1 MFLLDSDYKT
11 FNEKAYVRLILKNDS
26 KTEAFYRDFEPYIW
40 AVCDEGEIESKKK
53 LIEEIQKEVQG
64 KYLTIKNCTVE
75 DRYLF
80 GNKIPAIKIIFNHPS
95 DVPNLRKE
103 IEDVTD
109 IYEYDIPFARRFL
122 IDKNLVPAIHYNF
135 EIEKEEDHPL
145 IKYFQITE
153 NLNLSIKV
161 LAFDIEVYC
170 KAKPDAQSDPIIMI
184 GISTNDF
191 DKVIT
196 YKKVVADYIEIVD
209 NETLMLIKF
218 LDIILEYN
226 PDIIYTYNG
235 DTFDFPYI
243 YERAKKLKINHPIL
257 NEIKID
263 KRGIND
269 SSKIPGM
276 VHIDLYP
283 LSRKLLSLN
292 KYTLE
297 NVYLN
302 FLGKEKSKIQLA
314 EMDKFWEEG
323 TQEGLI
329 TVALYNM
336 EDAIAAKEIGA
347 AIGPLEIELSRIVGQ
362 NIFDI
367 SRMASSNMVEYLLMK
382 RAFEEKTI
390 VPNKPKGSEYLERS
404 SYTYEGGF
412 VLDPQK
418 GLHEHIAV
426 FDFRSLY
433 PSIIIAHNIDPNTI
447 GCDCCDN
454 TSPEG
459 VNFCLNKK
467 GFIPEILKELIERRV
482 EIKRKLKEASGKNE
496 KTIYQS
502 QQWALKILANS
513 FYGYMGYP
521 RSRWYSKEAA
531 SSIASWGREYIHK
544 AIKIADEMGLKV
556 LYGDT
561 DSLFVGLGS
570 EDLEKSKEFR
580 DKVNSTL
587 PDFMELEFE
596 GYYRRGFFVSKKRYA
611 IIDKENN
618 IVTKGLEVVRRD
630 WAEIAKKTQEA
641 VLKTILEGEGP
652 EKAAEIVRKTTQELV
667 EGKIPVDSLIIY
679 TQLTMPISSYKQIGP
694 HVIVAKRMKEMGEDV
709 RAGTMI
715 SFIVKSGEGMIRD
728 RSYDVESFK
737 KAGYKY
743 DAEYYMDNQVLPAV
757 MRILK
762 GFGYTEESLKFSK
775 NKQMTLGDYF

>member
-1 MFLLDSDYKT
+1 
-11 FNEKAYVRLILKNDS
+11 
-26 KTEAFYRDFEPYIW
+26 
-40 AVCDEGEIESKKK
+40 
-53 LIEEIQKEVQG
+53 
-64 KYLTIKNCTVE
+64 
-75 DRYLF
+75 
-80 GNKIPAIKIIFNHPS
+80 
-95 DVPNLRKE
+95 
-103 IEDVTD
+103 
-109 IYEYDIPFARRFL
+109 
-122 IDKNLVPAIHYNF
+122 
-135 EIEKEEDHPL
+135 
-145 IKYFQITE
+145 
-153 NLNLSIKV
+153 
-161 LAFDIEVYC
+161 
-170 KAKPDAQSDPIIMI
+170 
-184 GISTNDF
+184 
-191 DKVIT
+191 
-196 YKKVVADYIEIVD
+196 
-209 NETLMLIKF
+209 
-218 LDIILEYN
+218 
-226 PDIIYTYNG
+226 
-235 DTFDFPYI
+235 
-243 YERAKKLKINHPIL
+243 
-257 NEIKID
+257 
-263 KRGIND
+263 
-269 SSKIPGM
+269 
-276 VHIDLYP
+276 
-283 LSRKLLSLN
+283 
-292 KYTLE
+292 
-297 NVYLN
+297 
-302 FLGKEKSKIQLA
+302 
-314 EMDKFWEEG
+314 
-323 TQEGLI
+323 
-329 TVALYNM
+329 
-336 EDAIAAKEIGA
+336 
-347 AIGPLEIELSRIVGQ
+347 
-362 NIFDI
+362 
-367 SRMASSNMVEYLLMK
+367 MASSNMVEYLLMK
-382 RAFEEKTI
+382 RSFEEKTI
-390 VPNKPKGSEYLERS
+390 VPNKPKGSEYLERA

-447 GCDCCDN
+447 GCSCCDN
-454 TSPEG
+454 TSPDG

-467 GFIPEILKELIERRV
+467 GFIPEILKEIIERRV
-482 EIKRKLKEASGKNE
+482 EIKRKLKETSDKNE

-544 AIKIADEMGLKV
+544 AIKIAEEMGLNV

-570 EDLEKSKEFR
+570 EDMEKSKEFR

-587 PDFMELEFE
+587 PDYMELEFQ

-641 VLKTILEGEGP
+641 VLKTILEGKGP
-652 EKAAEIVRKTTQELV
+652 EKAAEIVRKTTQELI
-667 EGKIPVDSLIIY
+667 EGKIPLDSLIIY

-694 HVIVAKRMKEMGEDV
+694 HVIVAKRMKEKGEDV
-709 RAGTMI
+709 KAGSMI
-715 SFIVKSGEGMIRD
+715 SFIVKSGEGMVRD

-762 GFGYTEESLKFSK
+762 GFGYTEENLKFSK

>member
-11 FNEKAYVRLILKNDS
+11 FNDKAHVRLILKNDS

-40 AVCDEGEIESKKK
+40 AVCDESEIESKKK
-53 LIEEIQKEVQG
+53 LIQEIKKEVQG
-64 KYLTIKNCTVE
+64 KLLAVKNCTVE
-75 DRYLF
+75 ERYLF
-80 GNKIPAIKIIFNHPS
+80 GNKIFAIKIIFDHPS
-95 DVPNLRKE
+95 DVPNLRRE
-103 IEDVTD
+103 IEDITD

-122 IDKNLVPAIHYNF
+122 IDMNLVPAIHYDF
-135 EIEKEEDHPL
+135 EIEKEEDHSI
-145 IKYFQITE
+145 IKNFQITK
-153 NLNLSIKV
+153 NLNLSLKV

-196 YKKVVADYIEIVD
+196 YKKVAADYIEIVET
-209 NETLMLIKF
+209 ETLMLKRF

-257 NEIKID
+257 NEIRID

-276 VHIDLYP
+276 VHVDLYP

-302 FLGKEKSKIQLA
+302 FLGKEKSKIQLV

-323 TQEGLI
+323 TQEGLL

-382 RAFEEKTI
+382 RAFDEKTI

-447 GCDCCDN
+447 GCNCCDN

-482 EIKRKLKEASGKNE
+482 EIKRKLKEASDKNE

-570 EDLEKSKEFR
+570 EDVEKSKEFR

-652 EKAAEIVRKTTQELV
+652 EKAAEIVRKTTQELA
-667 EGKIPVDSLIIY
+667 EGKTPVDSLIIY

-694 HVIVAKRMKEMGEDV
+694 HVVVAKRMKEMGEDV

-715 SFIVKSGEGMIRD
+715 SFIVRGGEGMIRD

>member
-1 MFLLDSDYKT
+1 M
-11 FNEKAYVRLILKNDS
+11 
-26 KTEAFYRDFEPYIW
+26 
-40 AVCDEGEIESKKK
+40 
-53 LIEEIQKEVQG
+53 
-64 KYLTIKNCTVE
+64 
-75 DRYLF
+75 
-80 GNKIPAIKIIFNHPS
+80 
-95 DVPNLRKE
+95 
-103 IEDVTD
+103 
-109 IYEYDIPFARRFL
+109 
-122 IDKNLVPAIHYNF
+122 
-135 EIEKEEDHPL
+135 
-145 IKYFQITE
+145 
-153 NLNLSIKV
+153 
-161 LAFDIEVYC
+161 
-170 KAKPDAQSDPIIMI
+170 
-184 GISTNDF
+184 
-191 DKVIT
+191 
-196 YKKVVADYIEIVD
+196 
-209 NETLMLIKF
+209 
-218 LDIILEYN
+218 
-226 PDIIYTYNG
+226 
-235 DTFDFPYI
+235 
-243 YERAKKLKINHPIL
+243 
-257 NEIKID
+257 KID

-323 TQEGLI
+323 KQEGLL

-336 EDAIAAKEIGA
+336 EDSIAAKEIGA
-347 AIGPLEIELSRIVGQ
+347 AMGPLEIELSRIVGQ

-390 VPNKPKGSEYLERS
+390 VPNKPRGSEYLERS

-454 TSPEG
+454 TSPDG

-482 EIKRKLKEASGKNE
+482 EIKRKLKEASDKNE

>member
-11 FNEKAYVRLILKNDS
+11 FKEKAYVRLILKNNS
-26 KTEAFYRDFEPYIW
+26 KIEAFYKDFEPYIW
-40 AVCDEGEIESKKK
+40 AVCDADEIESKIRI
-53 LIEEIQKEVQG
+53 IEKISKESYG
-64 KYLTIKNCTVE
+64 KNITVKNCIVKE
-75 DRYLF
+75 RYLF
-80 GNKIPAIKIIFNHPS
+80 GSKLDAIKILFHHPA

-103 IEDVTD
+103 IEDQID
-109 IYEYDIPFARRFL
+109 IYEYDIPFSRRFL
-122 IDKNLVPAIHYNF
+122 IDTNLIPAVHYNF
-135 EIEKEEDHPL
+135 DLQEEDDTLLTKKFHMAED
-145 IKYFQITE
+145 IE
-153 NLNLSIKV
+153 LNLKV
-161 LAFDIEVYC
+161 LAFDIEVHC
-170 KAKPDAQSDPIIMI
+170 KAKPDPQKDPIIMI

-196 YKKVVADYIEIVD
+196 YKKVESDYIEIVE
-209 NETLMLIKF
+209 NEKLMLKRF
-218 LDIILEYN
+218 LDIIFEYN

-243 YERAKKLKINHPIL
+243 YNRAKKLNIDHPVIDELRIN
-257 NEIKID
+257 

-269 SSKIPGM
+269 TSKIPGM

-302 FLGKEKSKIQLA
+302 FLGKQKSKLQLD
-314 EMDKFWEEG
+314 EMNNYWEKG
-323 TQEGLI
+323 TQEGLLTI
-329 TVALYNM
+329 ALYNK
-336 EDAIAAKEIGA
+336 EDSIAAKEIGA
-347 AIGPLEIELSRIVGQ
+347 AIGPLEVELSRIVGQ
-362 NIFDI
+362 NIYDI

-447 GCDCCDN
+447 GCECCDN
-454 TSPEG
+454 VSPEG
-459 VNFCLNKK
+459 INFCLNKK
-467 GFIPEILKELIERRV
+467 GFIPEILKELLERR
-482 EIKRKLKEASGKNE
+482 IKIKGKLKEAANKKE
-496 KTIYQS
+496 KTIYDS

-531 SSIASWGREYIHK
+531 SSIASWGRDYIHK
-544 AIKIADEMGLKV
+544 AIKIAEDMGINV

-561 DSLFVGLGS
+561 DSLFLGLDS
-570 EDLEKSKEFR
+570 EDIEKSNRFR

-587 PDFMELEFE
+587 PDFMELDFQ

-618 IVTKGLEVVRRD
+618 ILTKGLEVVRRD
-630 WAEIAKKTQEA
+630 WAEIAKKSQES

-652 EKAAEIVRKTTQELV
+652 EKAAEIVSRITQDLV
-667 EGKIPVDSLIIY
+667 EGKAPLDSLIIY
-679 TQLTMPISSYKQIGP
+679 TQLTMPISKYKQIGP
-694 HVIVAKRMKEMGEDV
+694 HVVVAKRMKERGEDIK
-709 RAGTMI
+709 AGSMI
-715 SFIVKSGEGMIRD
+715 SFIVKSGEGMVRD
-728 RSYDVESFK
+728 RAYDVETFK
-737 KAGYKY
+737 KLGYKY
-743 DAEYYMDNQVLPAV
+743 DANYYIDNQVLPAV

-762 GFGYTEESLKFSK
+762 GFGYSEEDLKFSK
-775 NKQMTLGDYF
+775 NKQMTLGDFF

>member
-11 FNEKAYVRLILKNDS
+11 FNEKAYVRLILKNDF
-26 KTEAFYRDFEPYIW
+26 KTEAFYKDFEPYIW
-40 AVCDEGEIESKKK
+40 AVCDEGEIESKKE
-53 LIEEIQKEVQG
+53 LIEKIKKEDQS
-64 KYLTIKNCTVE
+64 KSLTIKNCVVE
-75 DRYLF
+75 QRYLF
-80 GNKIPAIKIIFNHPS
+80 GNKIPAIKVIFNHPS

-103 IEDVTD
+103 IEDVAE

-122 IDKNLVPAIHYNF
+122 IDKTLVPAIYYDF
-135 EIEKEEDHPL
+135 EIEKEGDHS
-145 IKYFQITE
+145 IIRNFKITD

-170 KAKPDAQSDPIIMI
+170 KAKPDPQNDPIIMI

-196 YKKVVADYIEIVD
+196 YKKVTADYIDIVD
-209 NETLMLIKF
+209 NETLMLKKF
-218 LDIILEYN
+218 LDILLKYN

-243 YERAKKLKINHPIL
+243 YERAKKLKINHPLL
-257 NEIKID
+257 NEIRID

-297 NVYLN
+297 NVYLH

-314 EMDKFWEEG
+314 EMDKFWEDG
-323 TQEGLI
+323 TQEGLL

-390 VPNKPKGSEYLERS
+390 VPNKPKGSEYLERA

-454 TSPEG
+454 TSPDG
-459 VNFCLNKK
+459 VNFCLNKQ

-482 EIKRKLKEASGKNE
+482 EIKRKLKEASDKNE

-544 AIKIADEMGLKV
+544 AIKIAEEMGLNV

-570 EDLEKSKEFR
+570 EDMTKSKEFR

-587 PDFMELEFE
+587 PDFMELEFQ

-641 VLKTILEGEGP
+641 VLKTILEGKGP

-667 EGKIPVDSLIIY
+667 EGKAPVDSLIIY

-694 HVIVAKRMKEMGEDV
+694 HVIVAKRMKERGEDV
-709 RAGTMI
+709 RAGSMI
-715 SFIVKSGEGMIRD
+715 SFIVKSGDGMVRD

>member
-11 FNEKAYVRLILKNDS
+11 FNEKAYVRLILKNDF
-26 KTEAFYRDFEPYIW
+26 KTEAFYKDFEPYIW
-40 AVCDEGEIESKKK
+40 AVCDEGEIESKKE
-53 LIEEIQKEVQG
+53 LIEKIKKEDQS
-64 KYLTIKNCTVE
+64 KSLTIKNCVVE
-75 DRYLF
+75 QRYLF
-80 GNKIPAIKIIFNHPS
+80 GNKIPAIKVIFNHPS

-103 IEDVTD
+103 IEDVAE

-122 IDKNLVPAIHYNF
+122 IDKTLVPAIYYDF
-135 EIEKEEDHPL
+135 EIEKEGDHP
-145 IKYFQITE
+145 IIRNFQITD

-170 KAKPDAQSDPIIMI
+170 KAKPDPQNDPIIMI

-196 YKKVVADYIEIVD
+196 YKKVTADYIDIVD
-209 NETLMLIKF
+209 NETLMLKKF
-218 LDIILEYN
+218 LDILLKYN

-257 NEIKID
+257 NEIRID

-297 NVYLN
+297 NVYLH

-314 EMDKFWEEG
+314 EMDKFWEDG
-323 TQEGLI
+323 TQEGLL

-390 VPNKPKGSEYLERS
+390 VPNKPKGSEYLERA

-459 VNFCLNKK
+459 VNFCLNKQ

-482 EIKRKLKEASGKNE
+482 EIKRKLKEASDKNE

-544 AIKIADEMGLKV
+544 AIKIAEEMGLNV

-570 EDLEKSKEFR
+570 EDMTKSKEFR

-587 PDFMELEFE
+587 PDFMELEFQ

-641 VLKTILEGEGP
+641 VLKTILEGKGP

-667 EGKIPVDSLIIY
+667 EGKAPVDSLIIY

-694 HVIVAKRMKEMGEDV
+694 HVIVAKRMKERGEDV
-709 RAGTMI
+709 RAGSMI
-715 SFIVKSGEGMIRD
+715 SFIVKSGDGMVRD

>member
-26 KTEAFYRDFEPYIW
+26 KTEAFYKDFEPYIW

-64 KYLTIKNCTVE
+64 KSIVVKNCTI
-75 DRYLF
+75 DKRYLF
-80 GNKIPAIKIIFNHPS
+80 GNQIPAIKVIFNHPS

-103 IEDVTD
+103 IEDITD

-122 IDKNLVPAIHYNF
+122 IDKNLVPAIYYNF
-135 EIEKEEDHPL
+135 EIEKEGEL
-145 IKYFQITE
+145 SIIKDFHITD

-170 KAKPDAQSDPIIMI
+170 KAKPDAQNDPIIMI

-196 YKKVVADYIEIVD
+196 YKKVSAEYIEIVD
-209 NETLMLIKF
+209 DEISMIKRF
-218 LDIILEYN
+218 LDIISEYN

-243 YERAKKLKINHPIL
+243 YERAKKLKIHHPLL
-257 NEIKID
+257 NEIRID

-314 EMDKFWEEG
+314 EMDRFWEEG
-323 TQEGLI
+323 TQEGLL

-362 NIFDI
+362 NIFDL

-390 VPNKPKGSEYLERS
+390 VPNKPKGSEYLERA

-447 GCDCCDN
+447 GCSCCDN
-454 TSPEG
+454 TSPDG

-467 GFIPEILKELIERRV
+467 GFIPEILKEIIERRV
-482 EIKRKLKEASGKNE
+482 EIKRKLKETSDKNE

-570 EDLEKSKEFR
+570 EDMEKSKEFR

-587 PDFMELEFE
+587 PDYMELEFE

-652 EKAAEIVRKTTQELV
+652 EKAAEIVRKTTQELA

>member
-11 FNEKAYVRLILKNDS
+11 FNEKAYIRLILKNDS
-26 KTEAFYRDFEPYIW
+26 KIETFYKDFDPYIW
-40 AVCDEGEIESKKK
+40 AVCDENEFESTKDKIEGVT
-53 LIEEIQKEVQG
+53 KEVNG
-64 KYLTIKNCTVE
+64 KSLFIKKCIPE

-80 GNKIPAIKIIFNHPS
+80 GKKVSAIKIIFNHPS

-103 IEDVTD
+103 IEDLTK

-122 IDKNLVPAIHYNF
+122 IDKNLTPAIYYDF
-135 EIEKEEDHPL
+135 ELEKEGNMSFV
-145 IKYFQITE
+145 KNFQIT
-153 NLNLSIKV
+153 NNQNLSIKV
-161 LAFDIEVYC
+161 FAFDIEVYC
-170 KAKPDAQSDPIIMI
+170 KAKPDPKYDPIIMM

-196 YKKVVADYIEIVD
+196 YKKVTADYIEIVD
-209 NETLMLIKF
+209 NELLMMKRF
-218 LDIILEYN
+218 FDILLEYN

-235 DTFDFPYI
+235 DSFDFPYI
-243 YERAKKLKINHPIL
+243 YERAKRLKISHPIL

-269 SSKIPGM
+269 SSRISGM

-302 FLGKEKSKIQLA
+302 FLGKEKTKLQLT
-314 EMDKFWEEG
+314 EMDKLWEEG
-323 TQEGLI
+323 TQDGILKI
-329 TVALYNM
+329 ALYNK
-336 EDAIAAKEIGA
+336 EDAVAAKDIGA

-367 SRMASSNMVEYLLMK
+367 SKMASSNMVEYLLMK
-382 RAFEEKTI
+382 RAFQEKTI

-404 SYTYEGGF
+404 SDTYEGGF

-447 GCDCCDN
+447 GCDCCNN
-454 TSPEG
+454 TSPDG

-482 EIKRKLKEASGKNE
+482 QIKKKLKETSDRNE
-496 KTIYQS
+496 RTIYQS

-531 SSIASWGREYIHK
+531 SSIASWGRQYIHK
-544 AIKIADEMGLKV
+544 AIKIAEDMGLNV

-570 EDLEKSKEFR
+570 EDMKKSKEFR

-587 PDFMELEFE
+587 PDFMELEFQ

-618 IVTKGLEVVRRD
+618 ITTKGLEVVRRD
-630 WAEIAKKTQEA
+630 WADIAKKTQEE
-641 VLKTILEGEGP
+641 VLKAILEGKGP
-652 EKAAEIVRKTTQELV
+652 EYAAEIVRKTTQELI
-667 EGKIPVDSLIIY
+667 EGKTPLDSLIIY
-679 TQLTMPISSYKQIGP
+679 TQLTMPLSSYKQIGP
-694 HVIVAKRMKEMGEDV
+694 HVVVARQMKEKGEDIK
-709 RAGTMI
+709 AGSMI
-715 SFIVKSGEGMIRD
+715 SFIVKNGDGMIRD
-728 RSYDVESFK
+728 RSYDVETFK
-737 KAGYKY
+737 NEGYKY
-743 DAEYYMDNQVLPAV
+743 DAEYYIDNQVLPAI

-762 GFGYTEESLKFSK
+762 GFGYTEEDLRFSK
-775 NKQMTLGDYF
+775 NVQKTLGDYF

>member
-11 FNEKAYVRLILKNDS
+11 FNEKAYIRLILKNDS
-26 KTEAFYRDFEPYIW
+26 KIEAYYKDFDPYIW
-40 AVCDEGEIESKKK
+40 AVCDAKELESKIIA
-53 LIEEIQKEVQG
+53 IEKISKELYG
-64 KYLTIKNCTVE
+64 KTITVKNCITE
-75 DRYLF
+75 ERHIF
-80 GNKIPAIKIIFNHPS
+80 GNKVKAIKILFNHPS

-103 IEDVTD
+103 IEDQID
-109 IYEYDIPFARRFL
+109 IYEYDIPFTRRFL
-122 IDKNLVPAIHYNF
+122 IDKNLIPAIHYEF
-135 EIEKEEDHPL
+135 ELQKDDDNL
-145 IKYFQITE
+145 LVNNFQIND
-153 NLNLSIKV
+153 NLDINLKILS
-161 LAFDIEVYC
+161 FDIEVYC
-170 KAKPDAQSDPIIMI
+170 KAKPDSQKDPIIMI

-196 YKKVVADYIEIVD
+196 YKKVEADYIEVVD
-209 NETLMLIKF
+209 NETAMLKKF
-218 LDIILEYN
+218 FDVVFEYN

-243 YERAKKLKINHPIL
+243 YGRAKKLNISHPIID
-257 NEIKID
+257 EMKID
-263 KRGIND
+263 KRGMND
-269 SSKIPGM
+269 TSKISGM

-302 FLGKEKSKIQLA
+302 FLGKQKSKLQLD
-314 EMDKFWEEG
+314 EMNKYWEEE
-323 TQEGLI
+323 TQEGLLTI
-329 TVALYNM
+329 ALYNK
-336 EDAIAAKEIGA
+336 EDSIAAKEIGA
-347 AIGPLEIELSRIVGQ
+347 SIGPLEVELSRIVGQ
-362 NIFDI
+362 NIYDI
-367 SRMASSNMVEYLLMK
+367 SRMASSNMVEYLLIK

-412 VLDPQK
+412 VLDPKK
-418 GLHEHIAV
+418 GLHEHMAV

-447 GCDCCDN
+447 DCECCVN
-454 TSPEG
+454 VSPEG
-459 VNFCLNKK
+459 TNFCLNKK
-467 GFIPEILKELIERRV
+467 GFIPEILKELIERR
-482 EIKRKLKEASGKNE
+482 IKIKKKLKESLDKKE
-496 KTIYQS
+496 KTIYNS

-531 SSIASWGREYIHK
+531 SSITSWGRDYIHK
-544 AIKIADEMGLKV
+544 AIKIAEDMGLNV

-561 DSLFVGLGS
+561 DSLFLGLGS
-570 EDLEKSKEFR
+570 EDIEKSKEFR

-587 PDFMELEFE
+587 PGFMELDFQ

-618 IVTKGLEVVRRD
+618 ISTKGLEVVRRD

-641 VLKTILEGEGP
+641 VLKTILEGKGP
-652 EKAAEIVRKTTQELV
+652 EKAAEIVRKITKDLI
-667 EGKIPVDSLIIY
+667 EGKTPLDSLIIY
-679 TQLTMPISSYKQIGP
+679 TQLTMPISKYKQIGP
-694 HVIVAKRMKEMGEDV
+694 HVVVAKHMKEKGEDIK
-709 RAGTMI
+709 AGSMI
-715 SFIVKSGEGMIRD
+715 SFIVKSGDGMIRD
-728 RSYDVESFK
+728 RAHDVDTFK
-737 KAGYKY
+737 KSGYKY
-743 DAEYYMDNQVLPAV
+743 DAKYYIDNQVLPAV

-762 GFGYTEESLKFSK
+762 GFGYTEEDLKFSK
-775 NKQMTLGDYF
+775 NKQMKLGDFF

>member
-1 MFLLDSDYKT
+1 
-11 FNEKAYVRLILKNDS
+11 
-26 KTEAFYRDFEPYIW
+26 
-40 AVCDEGEIESKKK
+40 
-53 LIEEIQKEVQG
+53 
-64 KYLTIKNCTVE
+64 
-75 DRYLF
+75 
-80 GNKIPAIKIIFNHPS
+80 
-95 DVPNLRKE
+95 
-103 IEDVTD
+103 
-109 IYEYDIPFARRFL
+109 
-122 IDKNLVPAIHYNF
+122 
-135 EIEKEEDHPL
+135 
-145 IKYFQITE
+145 
-153 NLNLSIKV
+153 
-161 LAFDIEVYC
+161 
-170 KAKPDAQSDPIIMI
+170 MI
-184 GISTNDF
+184 GISTNDLDRVF
-191 DKVIT
+191 T
-196 YKKVVADYIEIVD
+196 YKKVTADYIEVVD
-209 NETLMLIKF
+209 NETLMVKKF
-218 LDIILEYN
+218 LDFLQDYN

-243 YERAKKLKINHPIL
+243 YERAKKLKISHPIL
-257 NEIKID
+257 NDMRFD

-302 FLGKEKSKIQLA
+302 FLGKEKSKIYLL

-323 TQEGLI
+323 TQDGLLAI
-329 TVALYNM
+329 AQYNK
-336 EDAIAAKEIGA
+336 EDAIAAKEIGE

-404 SYTYEGGF
+404 STSYEGGF
-412 VLDPQK
+412 VLEPKK
-418 GLHEHIAV
+418 GLREHIAV

-447 GCDCCDN
+447 GCDCCYN

-467 GFIPEILKELIERRV
+467 GFIPEILKEIIQRRV
-482 EIKRKLKEASGKNE
+482 EIKNKLKSTSDKTE

-544 AIKIADEMGLKV
+544 AIKIAEDMGLNV

-570 EDLEKSKEFR
+570 
-580 DKVNSTL
+580 
-587 PDFMELEFE
+587 
-596 GYYRRGFFVSKKRYA
+596 
-611 IIDKENN
+611 
-618 IVTKGLEVVRRD
+618 
-630 WAEIAKKTQEA
+630 
-641 VLKTILEGEGP
+641 
-652 EKAAEIVRKTTQELV
+652 
-667 EGKIPVDSLIIY
+667 
-679 TQLTMPISSYKQIGP
+679 
-694 HVIVAKRMKEMGEDV
+694 
-709 RAGTMI
+709 
-715 SFIVKSGEGMIRD
+715 
-728 RSYDVESFK
+728 
-737 KAGYKY
+737 
-743 DAEYYMDNQVLPAV
+743 
-757 MRILK
+757 
-762 GFGYTEESLKFSK
+762 
-775 NKQMTLGDYF
+775 

>member
-11 FNEKAYVRLILKNDS
+11 FNDKAYVRLILKNDS
-26 KTEAFYRDFEPYIW
+26 KTEAFYSDFEPYIW
-40 AVCDEGEIESKKK
+40 AICDKEELESKKN
-53 LIEEIQKEVQG
+53 LIQDIQKELQG
-64 KYLTIKNCTVE
+64 KSLGIKNCIIE

-103 IEDVTD
+103 IEDITD

-122 IDKNLVPAIHYNF
+122 IDKNLVPAIHYDF
-135 EIEKEEDHPL
+135 EIEKDGENPI
-145 IKYFQITE
+145 IKNFQITE
-153 NLNLSIKV
+153 NLNLSLKV

-196 YKKVVADYIEIVD
+196 YKKVSADYIEIVE
-209 NETLMLIKF
+209 NETLMLKKF
-218 LDIILEYN
+218 LDIILDYN

-243 YERAKKLKINHPIL
+243 YERAKKLKISHPIL
-257 NEIKID
+257 NEIRID

-323 TQEGLI
+323 TQEGLL

-447 GCDCCDN
+447 GCDCCNN
-454 TSPEG
+454 TSPDG

-482 EIKRKLKEASGKNE
+482 EIKRKLKETSDRNE

-521 RSRWYSKEAA
+521 RSRCYSKEAA

-652 EKAAEIVRKTTQELV
+652 EKAAEIVRKTTQELA

-743 DAEYYMDNQVLPAV
+743 DAEYYIDNQVLPAV

>member
-1 MFLLDSDYKT
+1 MFVLDSDYKT

-26 KTEAFYRDFEPYIW
+26 KIEAFYKDFEPYIW
-40 AVCDEGEIESKKK
+40 AVCDQREIESKKE
-53 LIEEIQKEVQG
+53 LIEGISKESHG
-64 KYLTIKNCTVE
+64 KFLTIKKCIVE
-75 DRYLF
+75 ERYIF
-80 GNKIPAIKIIFNHPS
+80 GNKVPVLKVIFNHPS

-103 IEDVTD
+103 IEDISD

-122 IDKNLVPAIHYNF
+122 IDKNLIPAIHYNF
-135 EIEKEEDHPL
+135 EIEKEGEIP
-145 IKYFQITE
+145 IINNFQIE
-153 NLNLSIKV
+153 GNLNLSLKV

-170 KAKPDAQSDPIIMI
+170 KAKPDAQNDPIIMV

-196 YKKVVADYIEIVD
+196 YKNVTADYIEVVD
-209 NETLMLIKF
+209 NEILMLKKF
-218 LDIILEYN
+218 FDILLEYN
-226 PDIIYTYNG
+226 PDILYTYNG

-243 YERAKKLKINHPIL
+243 YERAKKLKISHPVL
-257 NEIKID
+257 DEIRID
-263 KRGIND
+263 RRGIND

-314 EMDKFWEEG
+314 EMDQFWEEG
-323 TQEGLI
+323 TQEGLLK
-329 TVALYNM
+329 VALYNK
-336 EDAIAAKEIGA
+336 EDAVAAKEIGA

-362 NIFDI
+362 NIFDM

-404 SYTYEGGF
+404 SETYEGGF
-412 VLDPQK
+412 VLDPKK

-482 EIKRKLKEASGKNE
+482 QIKKKLKEASDKNE

-544 AIKIADEMGLKV
+544 AIKIAEEMGLDV

-570 EDLEKSKEFR
+570 EDMEKSKYFR
-580 DKVNSTL
+580 DKVNSIL
-587 PDFMELEFE
+587 PDFMELEFQ

-618 IVTKGLEVVRRD
+618 ITTKGLEVVRRD
-630 WAEIAKKTQEA
+630 WADIAKKTQEE
-641 VLKTILEGEGP
+641 VLRTILEGKGP
-652 EKAAEIVRKTTQELV
+652 EKAAEIVRKITQELI
-667 EGKIPVDSLIIY
+667 EGKTPLDSLIIY
-679 TQLTMPISSYKQIGP
+679 TQLTMPLSSYKQIGP
-694 HVIVAKRMKEMGEDV
+694 HVIVAQRMKEKGEEV
-709 RAGTMI
+709 KAGSMI
-715 SFIVKSGEGMIRD
+715 SFIVKSGDGMVRD
-728 RSYDVESFK
+728 RSFDVESFRN
-737 KAGYKY
+737 AGYKY
-743 DAEYYMDNQVLPAV
+743 DADYYIDNQVLPAV

-762 GFGYTEESLKFSK
+762 GFGYTEENLKYSK
-775 NKQMTLGDYF
+775 NKQMTLGDFF

>member
-11 FNEKAYVRLILKNDS
+11 FNDKPYVRLILKNDT
-26 KTEAFYRDFEPYIW
+26 KKEVFYKDFEPYIW
-40 AVCDEGEIESKKK
+40 ALCGEREIDSKIRVIED
-53 LIEEIQKEVQG
+53 ITTEVQN
-64 KYLTIKNCTVE
+64 KLLKVKACIIE
-75 DRYLF
+75 DRYLY
-80 GNKIPAIKIIFNHPS
+80 GNKVKAIKIIFNHPS

-103 IEDVTD
+103 IENVTD

-122 IDKNLVPAIHYNF
+122 IDKDILPATEYNF
-135 EIEKEEDHPL
+135 NLAEEGELSIVKD
-145 IKYFQITE
+145 FQIT
-153 NLNLSIKV
+153 NKKKFSIRP

-170 KAKPDAQSDPIIMI
+170 KSKPDAQRDPIIMI
-184 GISTNDF
+184 GISTNDLDRVF
-191 DKVIT
+191 T
-196 YKKVVADYIEIVD
+196 YKKVTAEYIEVVE
-209 NETLMLIKF
+209 NETLMVKKF
-218 LDIILEYN
+218 LDFLQEYN

-243 YERAKKLKINHPIL
+243 YERAKKLKISHPIL
-257 NEIKID
+257 NDMRFD

-302 FLGKEKSKIQLA
+302 FLGKEKSKIYLL

-323 TQEGLI
+323 TQEGLLAI
-329 TVALYNM
+329 AQYNK
-336 EDAIAAKEIGA
+336 EDAIAAKEIGE

-404 SYTYEGGF
+404 STSYEGGF
-412 VLDPQK
+412 VLEPKK

-467 GFIPEILKELIERRV
+467 GFIPEILKEIIQRRV
-482 EIKRKLKEASGKNE
+482 EIKNKLKSTSDKTE

-544 AIKIADEMGLKV
+544 AIKIAEDMGLNV

-570 EDLEKSKEFR
+570 EDMEKSKEYR

-587 PDFMELEFE
+587 PDFMELEFQ

-611 IIDKENN
+611 LIDKENN
-618 IVTKGLEVVRRD
+618 ISTKGLEVVRRD

-641 VLKTILEGEGP
+641 VLKTILEGKGP
-652 EKAAEIVRKTTQELV
+652 EKAAEIVIKTTEELIEGRIPVEELV
-667 EGKIPVDSLIIY
+667 IY
-679 TQLTMPISSYKQIGP
+679 TQLTMPLASYKQIGP
-694 HVIVAKRMKEMGEDV
+694 HVIVAKHMLERGEV
-709 RAGTMI
+709 VGAGSII
-715 SFIVKSGEGMIRD
+715 SFVVRNGEGMVRD
-728 RSYDVESFK
+728 RSYDVEEFK

-743 DAEYYMDNQVLPAV
+743 DSDYYIDNQVLPAV

-762 GFGYTEESLKFSK
+762 GFGYTEENLKFSK
-775 NKQMTLGDYF
+775 HKQMTLGDFF

>member
-26 KTEAFYRDFEPYIW
+26 KTEAFYGDFEPYIW
-40 AVCDEGEIESKKK
+40 AVCDESELESKTK
-53 LIEEIQKEVQG
+53 LIEEIKKEVQG
-64 KYLTIKNCTVE
+64 KLLAVKNCIVE
-75 DRYLF
+75 ERYLF
-80 GNKIPAIKIIFNHPS
+80 GNKISAIKIIFNHPS
-95 DVPNLRKE
+95 DVPNLRRE
-103 IEDVTD
+103 IEDITD

-122 IDKNLVPAIHYNF
+122 IDKNLVPAIHYDF
-135 EIEKEEDHPL
+135 EIEKEGEHPI
-145 IKYFQITE
+145 IKNFQITK

-196 YKKVVADYIEIVD
+196 YKKVAADYIEIVE
-209 NETLMLIKF
+209 NETLMLKKF

-257 NEIKID
+257 NELRID

-276 VHIDLYP
+276 VHVDLYP

-323 TQEGLI
+323 TQEGLL

-454 TSPEG
+454 TSPDG

-482 EIKRKLKEASGKNE
+482 EIKRKLKEASAKNE

-570 EDLEKSKEFR
+570 EDVEKSKEFR

-694 HVIVAKRMKEMGEDV
+694 HVIVAKRMKELGEDV